1 MPNSV
6 GSRHDVAFIAEVT
19 HGTTPATPSL
29 VALNYDGFDLNRKVS
44 NFEDTTIRSDGN
56 VTDVYQG
63 NYTVEGQLSQ
73 PLRPTEADTLWESLL
88 RGTWTTNVLKNGTT
102 RKSITME
109 RAFQDNTL
117 FQSFTGV
124 VATGLKLSIGNNSM
138 VKAVWALQGLTATV
152 PSGTTIDAGSGY
164 TAASALTPFIEG
176 SATVFTEGGST
187 IAYLTDFSLD
197 IQNGSKALS
206 ALGAS
211 NPSEVLGDQTM
222 VKGTAKA
229 YFPSAALYTKFLNN
243 TSSTFQIAMTSGANS
258 LTILL
263 PKIRYTNVAV
273 PVNGTGPVEQEIAFT
288 AVYDSTEAASIKVT
302 RV

>member
-19 HGTTPATPSL
+19 HGTTPATPQL
-29 VALNYDGFDLNRKVS
+29 TALNYDGFDLNRKVS
-44 NFEDTTIRSDGN
+44 TFEDSTIRSDGN
-56 VTDVYQG
+56 LFDVYQG

-73 PLRPTEADTLWESLL
+73 ALRPTESDALFESLL
-88 RGTWTTNVLKNGTT
+88 RGAWTTNVLKNSTT
-102 RKSITME
+102 RKSFTFE
-109 RAFQDNTL
+109 RAWQDNTL
-117 FQSFTGV
+117 YQSFTGV
-124 VATGLKLSIGNNSM
+124 TVSGLKLAIPNNSM
-138 VKAVWALQGLTATV
+138 VKATWTLQGLTATV
-152 PSGTTIDAGSGY
+152 PGGTTIDASAGY
-164 TAASALTPFIEG
+164 TAAAATTPYIEG

-211 NPSEVLGDQTM
+211 NPSEILGDQTL

-243 TSSTFQIAMTSGANS
+243 TSSTFQVAMTSGANS

-263 PKIRYTNVAV
+263 PKIRYTNIAI

-288 AVYDSTEAASIKVT
+288 AVYDSTETAAIKLT